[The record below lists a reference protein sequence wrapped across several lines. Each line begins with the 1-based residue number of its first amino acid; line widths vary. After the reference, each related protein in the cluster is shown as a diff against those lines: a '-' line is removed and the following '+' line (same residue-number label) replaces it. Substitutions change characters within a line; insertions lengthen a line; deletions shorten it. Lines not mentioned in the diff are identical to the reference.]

1 MWKHDWQHGY
11 GVREIVL
18 TCLVSGSEEED
29 IPEYDGNAIE
39 RVGEDEGQREMP
51 WIFYDDCT
59 VLLTT

>member
-1 MWKHDWQHGY
+1 MEA
-11 GVREIVL
+11 RLETRIRSTEIVL

-39 RVGEDEGQREMP
+39 RVGEDEGQIEMP